1 MFAKKPTII
10 GQPQQF
16 VLPAM
21 APLARRRPASPGFV
35 QTLMESLVSLNEKV
49 DTLTRTAQR
58 SQETA
63 PVESPRIRAK
73 PVVSREVQ
81 VRPHSSESPAEDSA
95 AKLNRRRLLEFF
107 D

>member
-16 VLPAM
+16 VRPAM
-21 APLARRRPASPGFV
+21 APLARRRPASPGVV

-49 DTLTRTAQR
+49 DALARTTQR
-58 SQETA
+58 SHETE
-63 PVESPRIRAK
+63 PTESLAIQAR
-73 PVVSREVQ
+73 PVVSEEVQ
-81 VRPHSSESPAEDSA
+81 VRLHKSELPGENPG